1 MSEIIVIG
9 NPTKLTTTGG
19 SPLDSRPDIPPHPH
33 PEDPTQDAGV
43 ALHNIRKAIESA
55 RPPRLSVLLPTVI
68 NRAALFAKLH
78 AEIQRQCEGRAV
90 EILVACDAKE
100 ISIGKKRQN
109 LLEQATGDYIA
120 FIDDDDWIAETYVDR
135 ILAALATSP
144 DCVGFL
150 ISCTTNGG
158 KPVMAKASMRYRQW
172 GEGVDGYAHTRSPY
186 HKTPH
191 LRSIA
196 LQVGFPDLRFGEDR
210 PFSAGITKLI
220 KTEVFVNAVLY
231 HYRFKTES
239 FHQKYGIKV
248 PPKQPRSPRTVTGER
263 IPRLDYKGRR
273 VGWL

>member
-1 MSEIIVIG
+1 MDSQ
-9 NPTKLTTTGG
+9 PDTT
-19 SPLDSRPDIPPHPH
+19 DA
-33 PEDPTQDAGV
+33 PEDLSEP
-43 ALHNIRKAIESA
+43 AL
-55 RPPRLSVLLPTVI
+55 PFRLTICLPTVV
-68 NRAALFAKLH
+68 NRADLFAKLH
-78 AEIQRQCEGRAV
+78 AEILRQAEGKPV
-90 EILVACDAKE
+90 EILIACDAKE

-109 LLEQATGDYIA
+109 LLEEATGDYVVYV
-120 FIDDDDWIAETYVDR
+120 DDDDFISPDYVDR

-158 KPVMAKASMRYRQW
+158 KPVMAKASMCYRQW

-186 HKTPH
+186 HKTPSR
-191 LRSIA
+191 RSIA

-220 KTEVFVNAVLY
+220 KTEVFVNSVLY

-248 PPKQPRSPRTVTGER
+248 PPKQPRSPRTASGER
-263 IPRLDYKGRR
+263 IPKLDYKGRR